1 MSASAR
7 QQKHEEE
14 RPCWPAFHFHS
25 VLLIFVNLWPISTSC
40 VADMVHAV
48 ADMDCGQYRRFPL
61 MTEHNTNTSDQ
72 VCNCKESAVVD
83 MSRWTYAFRKSTGS
97 TTLNCQPSCTTDCVI
112 LCYMSA
118 LAGQMD
124 KTFVHKDSHDSL
136 LHRLTLNACGQ
147 PWSGH
152 CLPEWQQ
159 MECHQH
165 QHNQPFR
172 HSCRQFRWN
181 SCRVQKE
188 E

>member
-1 MSASAR
+1 MVQRTQIVCRVDVNSHLTTQFSFYNFSKANSYKN
-7 QQKHEEE
+7 QLQKDKRGRHGG
-14 RPCWPAFHFHS
+14 PPNHLH
-25 VLLIFVNLWPISTSC
+25 
-40 VADMVHAV
+40 
-48 ADMDCGQYRRFPL
+48 
-61 MTEHNTNTSDQ
+61 
-72 VCNCKESAVVD
+72 
-83 MSRWTYAFRKSTGS
+83 TGS
-97 TTLNCQPSCTTDCVI
+97 TTLNCQPSGTTDCVI